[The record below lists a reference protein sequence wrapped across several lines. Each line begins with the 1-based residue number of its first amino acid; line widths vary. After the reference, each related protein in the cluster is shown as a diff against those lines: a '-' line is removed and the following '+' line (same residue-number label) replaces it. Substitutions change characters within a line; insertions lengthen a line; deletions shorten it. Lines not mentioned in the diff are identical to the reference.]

1 MKYIP
6 HCNLLSPIRIFV
18 FLFNIYFNLMCCRW
32 ENKEIIP
39 EGCLCVTTLSG
50 VGDSVLPC
58 LSGFAV
64 SDLISTVSVKTL

>member
-1 MKYIP
+1 
-6 HCNLLSPIRIFV
+6 
-18 FLFNIYFNLMCCRW
+18 MCCRW